1 MKKLFYLLVLV
12 LIAGVCYSEKAF
24 ATGAIAI
31 SEEEEMYGVCT
42 GASDKDQAKTCAM
55 KACKD
60 HGGTECTFRV
70 WFEKCGA
77 VAMSTKYFGIGWG
90 KDKETAE
97 SKAIEDCDHNC
108 VVVASECEK

>member
-1 MKKLFYLLVLV
+1 MRKLMYVLVLV
-12 LIAGVCYSEKAF
+12 LAVSFCYSQKVY

-42 GASDKDQAKTCAM
+42 GAEDKDQAKACAM

-60 HGGTECTFRV
+60 HGGTECKFRV
-70 WFEKCGA
+70 WFETCGA

-90 KDKETAE
+90 KDKATADA
-97 SKAIEDCDHNC
+97 KAIEDCDHNC
-108 VVVASECEK
+108 SVVASECEK